1 MSKDINSETVGNFIE
16 LLKEL
21 IKQHPEV
28 KDFPIRVIESKDYEE
43 DGEVKPN
50 YWLHFKEDVEVSFY
64 GDSGYEQS
72 GEVRLIGGE

>member
-1 MSKDINSETVGNFIE
+1 MSKDLNSATVGNLIE

-28 KDFPIRVIESKDYEE
+28 KELPIRVIESTDYEE
-43 DGEVKPN
+43 DGESKPN
-50 YWLHFKEDVEVSFY
+50 YWLHFKKDVEISFS

-72 GEVRLIGGE
+72 GEVRLIGNE